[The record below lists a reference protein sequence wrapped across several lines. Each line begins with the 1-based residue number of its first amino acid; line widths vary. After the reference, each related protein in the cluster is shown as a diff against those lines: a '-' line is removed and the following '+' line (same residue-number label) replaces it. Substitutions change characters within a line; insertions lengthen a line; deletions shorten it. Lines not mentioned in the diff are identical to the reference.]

1 MSLSAI
7 TKNALIESSMSY
19 MLDKYIRPNGG
30 ESITLDDLK
39 GDEELSKLYD
49 QFFKKETKKTKKA
62 QKSDKPKKEQQ
73 QPKVSLED
81 RASADIDHSKC
92 MCRIWNKEHL
102 DNIQCSSKK
111 ANGDYCN
118 MHAKKIEEHGPWW
131 CGLITEKRPEE
142 LIGPSTKP
150 KDKQTRHYWK
160 DQLESKPKKK
170 SIPKKK
176 SDTPKKKSDTPKKKS
191 ATPKKTVENVVPEP
205 VENIVPTPVV
215 DITNVSEEDLD
226 TDENIYDNSN
236 GDGNDNSNDND
247 DLDSVISDSEE
258 EGDSL

>member
-30 ESITLDDLK
+30 GTVTLDDLK
-39 GDEELSKLYD
+39 GDEELLKLYD
-49 QFFKKETKKTKKA
+49 QFFKKETKKTKKVKKTD
-62 QKSDKPKKEQQ
+62 KSKKQQ

-81 RASADIDHSKC
+81 RASAGIDHSKC
-92 MCRIWNKEHL
+92 LCRIWNKDRL
-102 DNIQCSSKK
+102 DNIQCSSGK
-111 ANGDYCN
+111 AKGDYCN

-150 KDKQTRHYWK
+150 KEKQTRHHWY

-170 SIPKKK
+170 S
-176 SDTPKKKSDTPKKKS
+176 TPKKKSDTPKK
-191 ATPKKTVENVVPEP
+191 TVENVVSEPE
-205 VENIVPTPVV
+205 EDIVPTPVEEP
-215 DITNVSEEDLD
+215 TNVSDEDLD
-226 TDENIYDNSN
+226 TDENVYDNSN